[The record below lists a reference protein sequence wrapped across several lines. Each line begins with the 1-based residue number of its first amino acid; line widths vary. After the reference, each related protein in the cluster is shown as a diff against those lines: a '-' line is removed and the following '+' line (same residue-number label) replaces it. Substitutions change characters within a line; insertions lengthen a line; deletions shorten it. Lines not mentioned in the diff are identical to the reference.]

1 MEIRGLQG
9 IQSISGLTSAGKT
22 GRSNSAAEAAPSS
35 LAPVDELDLSAEAQA
50 MGSVSGVTAT
60 SETAAAD
67 GGIRTEKVAALRR
80 AIADGNYDTPERMSA
95 ALDRFLDEYA

>member
-9 IQSISGLTSAGKT
+9 IQSISGLTSAGKS
-22 GRSNSAAEAAPSS
+22 GRGNSAAEIAPSS

-50 MGSVSGVTAT
+50 LGNASGLSAPGDI
-60 SETAAAD
+60 AAAD

-80 AIADGNYDTPERMSA
+80 AIADGTYDTPERMSA